1 MIELTCRKGKFP
13 PTADS
18 DSKCNKS
25 IFFFLFKIKVFQQQ
39 GLLESGKRSL
49 LSTFQWPRSRVGILA
64 DGFV

>member
-1 MIELTCRKGKFP
+1 MCLRLAARLKP
-13 PTADS
+13 WADS

>member
-25 IFFFLFKIKVFQQQ
+25 IFFFLFEDK
-39 GLLESGKRSL
+39 GLPAAGAVGK
-49 LSTFQWPRSRVGILA
+49 WEA
-64 DGFV
+64 

>member
-1 MIELTCRKGKFP
+1 MSFFSVLTTELGW
-13 PTADS
+13 ADS